1 MFTTLIVQPLFNL
14 LVAIYAII
22 PGHNFGLAII
32 IFTVLVRWAM
42 LPLLKKQLRNTLAMR
57 SLQPELKRI
66 KKAAAGNKQTESMMV
81 MELYKE
87 RGINPFGA
95 IGLLIVQLPLFIAL
109 YSGLQRIVKDPNSI
123 LNFSYSWLQDL
134 PWMKTLAAD
143 ISKFDN
149 TLFGLVD
156 LGRTAVEKAGGVYWA
171 AMIVVA
177 GSALVQWLQIRQTMP
192 HDPEARKLR
201 HILRDAKTGEQPDT
215 SEVNAAMGRN
225 MSFFMPIFIFM
236 ITVGIAAAMSLY
248 WLVSGLV
255 AYIQQA
261 YLLKQD
267 EYQLEAIANSKTAT
281 GGCKARSGVTTTIIT
296 SEAKTS
302 GPKKAVA
309 TSSSKNSKN
318 QKHKKRRR

>member
-1 MFTTLIVQPLFNL
+1 MFTTLIVKPLFNL
-14 LVAIYAII
+14 LVAIYALI

-57 SLQPELKRI
+57 ALQPELKRI
-66 KKAAAGNKQTESMMV
+66 KKAAAGNKQTESLLV

-95 IGLLIVQLPLFIAL
+95 IGLLILQLPLFIAL
-109 YSGLQRIVKDPNSI
+109 YSGLKRVVDDRNSI
-123 LNFSYSWLQDL
+123 IDFSYSQLHNL

-149 TLFGLVD
+149 SLFGLVD
-156 LGRTAVEKAGGVYWA
+156 LARTAIEKVGGIYWP
-171 AMIVVA
+171 AMAVVA
-177 GSALVQWLQIRQTMP
+177 ASAFIQWLQIRQTMP
-192 HDPEARKLR
+192 HDPEARSLR
-201 HILRDAKTGEQPDT
+201 KILSDAKTGGQPDT
-215 SEVNAAMGRN
+215 SEVNAAVGRN
-225 MSFFMPIFIFM
+225 MSFFMPIFIFL

-267 EYQLEAIANSKTAT
+267 EYQLEAIANSKTTARP
-281 GGCKARSGVTTTIIT
+281 GKAPGTTTVIT
-296 SEAKTS
+296 SDAKTS
-302 GPKKAVA
+302 GPKNRVA
-309 TSSSKNSKN
+309 NSSNKSSK

>member
-1 MFTTLIVQPLFNL
+1 MFTTLIVKPLFNL
-14 LVAIYAII
+14 LVAIYALI

-57 SLQPELKRI
+57 ALQPELKRI
-66 KKAAAGNKQTESMMV
+66 KKAAAGNKQTESLLV

-95 IGLLIVQLPLFIAL
+95 IGLLILQLPLFIAL
-109 YSGLQRIVKDPNSI
+109 YSGLKRVVDDRNSI
-123 LNFSYSWLQDL
+123 IDFSYSQLHNL

-149 TLFGLVD
+149 SLFGLVD
-156 LGRTAVEKAGGVYWA
+156 LARTAIEKVGGIYWP
-171 AMIVVA
+171 AMAVVA
-177 GSALVQWLQIRQTMP
+177 ASAFIQWLQIRQTMP
-192 HDPEARKLR
+192 HDPEARSLR
-201 HILRDAKTGEQPDT
+201 KILSDAKTGGQPDT
-215 SEVNAAMGRN
+215 SEVNAAVGRN
-225 MSFFMPIFIFM
+225 MSFFMPIFIFL

-267 EYQLEAIANSKTAT
+267 EYQLEAIANSKTVGKT
-281 GGCKARSGVTTTIIT
+281 GKSGVTTTVIT

-302 GPKKAVA
+302 GPKKQ
-309 TSSSKNSKN
+309 TTNSPSKIPKQKN
-318 QKHKKRRR
+318 KKRRR